1 MFNHT
6 PSFSFTVVRISV
18 MMINRISK
26 QFYIDE
32 LSNSDMSAENLDTQ
46 ESPGFLFPDDEYQ
59 FIQSLN
65 EHSILSG
72 GELKKIEMLLKSGK
86 TDLSVV
92 QLILNLGLIS
102 ESDLLRHLSMMGR
115 MRILRAEEFPSELYG
130 KSNFNA
136 QFLKQHHMVVVSETN
151 DVMEICI
158 NDPFAKGLQQALSFA
173 IGNKFLKIRL
183 GFKKDIEEAL
193 ERILMSKV
201 EAFANDKFDEID
213 AVLLDRDIQ
222 QLKEL
227 ASEAPVI
234 KVVNAIIKDAIV
246 KNSSDIHMEPQ
257 SHQLK
262 IRNRIDGVLIT
273 VRELPVNMAA
283 AVVSRIKIL
292 SDLDIAQRRV
302 PQDGRLNMNIDGQD
316 VDIRVSIMPTIH
328 GESVVMRLLYKKSI
342 KFDFDSLGYSEFNQ
356 SRIFQMLNKP
366 HGLIL
371 VTGPTGSG
379 KSTSLYAMLQQI
391 NDSEKKI
398 VSVEDPVEYKIEGIN
413 QIQVNPEVGVSFA
426 NALRGIVRH
435 DPEVIMVGEMRDA
448 ETASIA
454 IRASMTGHLI
464 LTTLHT
470 NSAVASIDRLLDLGV
485 EKAFVFSS
493 LIGVVAQRL
502 VRKLCD
508 HCKKP
513 VHSSLVSLNSEAE
526 DASITD
532 QMGCFEPVGCEH
544 CSNTGY
550 KGRLSIC
557 EVMILNDDFRSDA
570 LAGKGSIQ
578 QLALKHG
585 MRSMVIDGFEKV
597 KSGQTTV
604 DELYRTVLE

>member
-1 MFNHT
+1 
-6 PSFSFTVVRISV
+6 
-18 MMINRISK
+18 
-26 QFYIDE
+26 
-32 LSNSDMSAENLDTQ
+32 MSADNLDPQ
-46 ESPGFLFPDDEYQ
+46 GSQGLLFPDDQLQ
-59 FIQSLN
+59 FIQALY
-65 EHSILSG
+65 EKSILSASDF
-72 GELKKIEMLLKSGK
+72 KKIEMLLQSGK

-92 QLILNLGLIS
+92 QLILSLGLIS
-102 ESDLLRHLSMMGR
+102 ESELLQHISVTGR
-115 MRILRAEEFPSELYG
+115 MRILQSSDYPSELHG
-130 KSNFNA
+130 KDNFNA
-136 QFLKQHHMVVVSETN
+136 QFLKEHQMVVIS
-151 DVMEICI
+151 DVGDVVEICI
-158 NDPFAKGLQQALSFA
+158 NDPFAPGFQQALCFA
-173 IGNKFLKIRL
+173 IGSKYLKIRL
-183 GFKKDIEEAL
+183 GFKKDIDESL
-193 ERILMSKV
+193 DRILMTKS
-201 EAFANDKFDEID
+201 ESFANEKFDELD

-234 KVVNAIIKDAIV
+234 KVVNTIIKEAIT
-246 KNSSDIHMEPQ
+246 KNSSDIHIEPQ

-273 VRELPVNMAA
+273 VREVPVNMSA

-302 PQDGRLNMNIDGQD
+302 PQDGRFNINIDGQD
-316 VDIRVSIMPTIH
+316 VDIRVSVMPTIH
-328 GESVVMRLLYKKSI
+328 GESVVLRLLYKKSI
-342 KFDFDSLGYSEFNQ
+342 KFDFNSLGCTAFNQ

-379 KSTSLYAMLQQI
+379 KSTTLYAMLQQI

-413 QIQVNPEVGVSFA
+413 QIQVNPEVGVNFS

-448 ETASIA
+448 ETAGIA

-470 NSAVASIDRLLDLGV
+470 NSAVSSIDRLLDLGV

-502 VRKLCD
+502 VRRLCD

-513 VHSSLVSLNSEAE
+513 AQSSLVTLHPETE

-532 QMGCFEPVGCEH
+532 QMGGYEAVGCEH
-544 CSNTGY
+544 CNHTGY

-557 EVMILNDDFRSDA
+557 EVMLLNDEFRSEA
-570 LAGKGSIQ
+570 LSGRGNIQ
-578 QLALKHG
+578 KLALKHG
-585 MRSMVIDGFEKV
+585 MRPMVVDGFDKV
-597 KSGQTTV
+597 KSGLTTI
-604 DELYRTVLE
+604 DELYRMVLE